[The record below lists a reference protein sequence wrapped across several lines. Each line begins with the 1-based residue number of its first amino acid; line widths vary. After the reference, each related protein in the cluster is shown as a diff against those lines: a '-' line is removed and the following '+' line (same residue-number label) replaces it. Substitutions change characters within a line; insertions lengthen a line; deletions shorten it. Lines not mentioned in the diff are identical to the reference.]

1 MTAVKSTTRKNRPR
15 HVWSDAEI
23 KTLRAR
29 YPHEQTQT
37 LADAFGLR
45 LHQVYAKAN
54 ELGLKKTPEAL
65 ALFGHTIKP
74 GSQIGATHRFKPG
87 HSTHSNGLGGRRAQS
102 HPNVIASRFSKG
114 HRPMSWTPIGTLGL
128 TKDGYLRRKVSDITP
143 SRYGWE
149 LEHRLI
155 WMAFHGAIPEGFAVC
170 FKDGDRTHVHLDNL
184 ELRARADIARANSIH
199 NLPKPLADVLRLK
212 GALNR
217 SINHHERKRNQQ
229 QHAGEQPRRDD
240 RRSA

>member
-1 MTAVKSTTRKNRPR
+1 MTAAKTTARKNRAR
-15 HVWSDAEI
+15 HVWTDAQI

-29 YPHEQTQT
+29 YPHVKTQ
-37 LADAFGLR
+37 LIADDLGLR
-45 LHQVYAKAN
+45 LEQVYAKAHA
-54 ELGLKKTPEAL
+54 LGLKKTPEAL
-65 ALFGHTIKP
+65 AEFGHTLKP
-74 GSQIGATHRFKPG
+74 GSQLGAAYRFKPG
-87 HSTHSNGLGGRRAQS
+87 HSTHSHGLGGHRAQS
-102 HPNVIASRFSKG
+102 HPNVIASRFRPG
-114 HRPMSWTPIGTLGL
+114 HRSQTWVPVGSYAWS
-128 TKDGYLRRKVSDITP
+128 KDGYLKRKVADVTP
-143 SRYGWE
+143 SRHGWE

-155 WMAFHGAIPEGFAVC
+155 WMAYHGDIPAGFAVC

-217 SINHHERKRNQQ
+217 SINHHERKRKQQQQ
-229 QHAGEQPRRDD
+229 QHGEPAND